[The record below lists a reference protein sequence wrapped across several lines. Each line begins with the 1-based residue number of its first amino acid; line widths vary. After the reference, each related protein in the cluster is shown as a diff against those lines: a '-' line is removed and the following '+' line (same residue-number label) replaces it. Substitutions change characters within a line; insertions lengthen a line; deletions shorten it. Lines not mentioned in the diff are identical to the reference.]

1 MTSDLSPPSTGVDP
15 AVSADTDQRPTGAPG
30 WLPIVVLVIVAIGAV
45 AWFAS
50 RSGETAAGDDLLA
63 AEIAGIEFPLA
74 DGSTV
79 SLADY
84 QGQPTV
90 VNFFAAWCP
99 PCRAEMPD
107 FETVHQATKN
117 DIAFIGISHDL
128 NDRDWLDLVD
138 ETGVTFDT
146 GFQPEQEL
154 FIAIDGIGMPT
165 TMFLDADGKI
175 VHTHAGVVN
184 TEILTDLIDT
194 HLRP

>member
-1 MTSDLSPPSTGVDP
+1 MTSDLSPPTT
-15 AVSADTDQRPTGAPG
+15 TDGTDAPEPSSGSG
-30 WLPIVVLVIVAIGAV
+30 WLPVALLLIVAIGAV
-45 AWFAS
+45 AWFS
-50 RSGETAAGDDLLA
+50 TQSGETADGDDELA
-63 AEIAGIEFPLA
+63 SQIAEIGFPLA
-74 DGSTV
+74 DGSTAT
-79 SLADY
+79 LADY
-84 QGQPTV
+84 EGRPVV

-107 FETVHQATKN
+107 FETVHQATK
-117 DIAFIGISHDL
+117 DEIAFVGISHDL
-128 NDRDWLDLVD
+128 NDADWLDLVD

-165 TMFLDADGKI
+165 TMFLDADGTI